1 MRSFKLKFKFRYPRE
16 GSNTKPN
23 HSEKPSDCPTRGRP
37 PNWAFREMLLSLSSF
52 TIPCRMLACGVR
64 STNMAR
70 RRKLLSVCE
79 ESTEH
84 CCVPFGWKTCW
95 RVTELNGTFC
105 CDLGEER
112 HFPVRLV
119 LELMLFVCWQG
130 TVGCLSWV
138 PGLPMFTIH
147 RAGGREWPNALRVLC
162 LECWAPLPWVHEL
175 TLFPSVTGHVLDLVE
190 NSFV

>member
-1 MRSFKLKFKFRYPRE
+1 
-16 GSNTKPN
+16 
-23 HSEKPSDCPTRGRP
+23 
-37 PNWAFREMLLSLSSF
+37 MLLSSSF
-52 TIPCRMLACGVR
+52 TIPRRMLAGGVR

-70 RRKLLSVCE
+70 RRKFLSVCE
-79 ESTEH
+79 ESAAVSPSDGRLAE
-84 CCVPFGWKTCW
+84 GL
-95 RVTELNGTFC
+95 RAAELNGTFC

-130 TVGCLSWV
+130 AVGCLSWV

-147 RAGGREWPNALRVLC
+147 RTGGREWPNVFRVLC
-162 LECWAPLPWVHEL
+162 LECWAPLPWIHEL